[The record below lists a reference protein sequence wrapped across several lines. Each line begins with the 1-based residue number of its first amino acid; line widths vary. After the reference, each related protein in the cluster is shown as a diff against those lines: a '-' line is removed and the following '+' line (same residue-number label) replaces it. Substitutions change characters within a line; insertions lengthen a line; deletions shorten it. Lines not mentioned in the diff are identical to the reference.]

1 MDLLVSYSWHQFGR
15 AKNEIMRLLKRFG
28 DEQPEVEK
36 SQVWG
41 VSIVHSGLDNREV
54 IARCHQLFQ
63 EEPQAFEW
71 AIKWVPVDW
80 WCTTDLEAMKQVI
93 EERIKDQ
100 IPDEQ
105 TWGMKV
111 NKRRWQKYH
120 TREIIEYLATG
131 ISQRVNLDNPDKLIW
146 VDIVGKKTAI
156 SLLQAKDIFS
166 LNLSH
171 F

>member
-15 AKNEIMRLLKRFG
+15 AKHEIMRLLKRFG

-41 VSIVHSGLDNREV
+41 VSIVHSSLDNREV
-54 IARCHQLFQ
+54 IAACHRLFE
-63 EEPQAFEW
+63 EEPLAFEW
-71 AIKWVPVDW
+71 AIKWVPVDY
-80 WCTTDLEAMKQVI
+80 WCATDLEAMKQLI
-93 EERIKDQ
+93 DEHIRDK
-100 IPDEQ
+100 IPENQ

-120 TREIIEYLATG
+120 TREIIAFLAAG
-131 ISQRVNLDNPDKLIW
+131 ITQRVNLDAPDRLVW

-156 SLLQAKDIFS
+156 SLLGPQDIFS

-171 F
+171 L